1 MPHHAA
7 SDRQDRPDGRR
18 PLGMLIVATVVLI
31 ATIAGG
37 NLFFLTNLRDSLLLA
52 TESSLSRHSLM
63 LAEQTDRSFKSV
75 DLVLSGIADHI
86 GRQGVTDTASYQG
99 LMSRHE
105 TFLLLQ
111 ERIRGLPH
119 VEAVTLIDAKGTLI
133 NFSRSWPI
141 PDVNVTDRDYYMVLK
156 DDPKLES
163 YISAPVRN
171 RATSTWNIYVARR
184 LNAPDGTFLGLVLGA
199 VSMEYFAN
207 FFGITVMGPGNTIWM
222 VRDDGSLLARFPR
235 SADRDA
241 ISTTAQRALNAGG
254 IVRETSPSGHERR
267 IVAARQLA
275 NYPVAVAVSQTEE
288 SALVEWRRMATLLG
302 VTSAGC
308 CLLIVIAAL
317 VIARWWR
324 DRDRAVRTAQAASDA
339 KSSFLAVMSHEIRTP
354 MNAVLGLA
362 AELLNTP
369 LTEEQRRSVVAMH
382 GAGDNL
388 LELLNDILDFSKLE
402 AGRLSFEALAFSPE
416 SLVDN
421 AVSVVGP
428 RAAAKGLAVKTVRET
443 ALPQALV
450 GDAGRIRQVLLNLLS
465 NAVKFTARGE
475 VVVAIRCLARD
486 GGHATIEW
494 SITDTGIGIPP
505 DRIKDLFQDF
515 SQADTSISRRFGG
528 SGLGLSICKRLIEQM
543 GGEISV
549 VSAPGQG
556 STFRFSLALPIAQD
570 VALVGHNEPE
580 PAFPELRAHI
590 AALGRPLRVLVV
602 DDNATNRLVA
612 AKMLKEFDAQ
622 IATACDGA
630 EAVAA
635 ATRFDYDVILM
646 DMRMP
651 EMDGLE
657 ATRTIRA
664 RGGKLAGVAIVA
676 FTANAYLDDVNACR
690 EAGMNGFVAKPV
702 RKKELVAA
710 IVGALRAVSAEGATA
725 EAPTSEPAADDGGL
739 PVFDR
744 ARYDEMVEELG
755 EDGVRTVVEMFL
767 AETDRR
773 IALLRG
779 LAGLGDRIRIG
790 REAHSLKGDAA
801 ALGLAQLA
809 GLAEILERDA
819 RHMGKSEYRGLLD
832 RIEPAYVASRE
843 KLPKQP
849 ASAA

>member
-1 MPHHAA
+1 MTE
-7 SDRQDRPDGRR
+7 QDQPETSR
-18 PLGMLIVATVVLI
+18 PLWIVIVATIALI
-31 ATIAGG
+31 ATIAGC
-37 NLFFLTNLRDSLLLA
+37 NLFFLNDLRASLLLA

-86 GRQGVTDTASYQG
+86 GRQGVTDTAAYDR
-99 LMSRHE
+99 LMSRYE
-105 TFLLLQ
+105 TFLMLK
-111 ERIRGLPH
+111 EKISGLPH

-141 PDVNVTDRDYYMVLK
+141 PDVNVRDRDYYMVLK

-163 YISAPVRN
+163 YISMPVRN
-171 RATSTWNIYVARR
+171 RATGSWNIYVARR
-184 LNAPDGTFLGLVLGA
+184 LNDPDGAFLGLVLGA
-199 VSMEYFAN
+199 VSMPYFEN
-207 FFGITVMGPGNTIWM
+207 FFGTTVMGAGNSVSM
-222 VRDDGSLLARFPR
+222 VRDDATLLARFPP
-235 SADRDA
+235 SADIGGA
-241 ISTTAQRALNAGG
+241 ISMAAQRALNAGG
-254 IVRETSPSGHERR
+254 IVRETSPSDREPR

-275 NYPVAVAVSQTEE
+275 NYPVAIAVSQTEE
-288 SALVEWRRMATLLG
+288 SALAEWRRMATLLG
-302 VTSAGC
+302 ATSLGC
-308 CLLIVIAAL
+308 CLIIVIAA
-317 VIARWWR
+317 VMIARWWR
-324 DRDRAVRTAQAASDA
+324 DRDRAVRAAQAASHA

-382 GAGDNL
+382 DAGDNL

-402 AGRLSFEALAFSPE
+402 AGRLSFEAIAFSPE
-416 SLVDN
+416 TLVDN
-421 AVSVVGP
+421 AVSVIGP
-428 RAAAKGLAVKTVRET
+428 RASAKGLAMKTVREA
-443 ALPQALV
+443 ALPQALIS
-450 GDAGRIRQVLLNLLS
+450 DAGRIRQVLLNLLS
-465 NAVKFTARGE
+465 NAVKFTERGE

-486 GGHATIEW
+486 AGHATIEW
-494 SITDTGIGIPP
+494 SVTDTGIGIPP
-505 DRIKDLFQDF
+505 DQIKDLFKDF

-528 SGLGLSICKRLIEQM
+528 SGLGLSICKRLVEQM

-556 STFRFSLALPIAQD
+556 STFRFSLELPITD
-570 VALVGHNEPE
+570 EVALIGHDEPE
-580 PAFPELRAHI
+580 PTFAELHAHI
-590 AALGRPLRVLVV
+590 ARLGRPLRVLVA

-612 AKMLKEFDAQ
+612 TKMLREFDVQ
-622 IATACDGA
+622 TTTACDGA

-635 ATRFDYDVILM
+635 ATRFDHDVILM
-646 DMRMP
+646 DVRMP
-651 EMDGLE
+651 EMDGLQ

-664 RGGKLAGVAIVA
+664 RGGKLADVAIVA

-690 EAGMNGFVAKPV
+690 DAGMNGFVAKPV

-710 IVGALRAVSAEGATA
+710 IIGALRAAPA
-725 EAPTSEPAADDGGL
+725 EAATPEPAVDGGEP

-744 ARYDEMVEELG
+744 TRYDAMVEELG
-755 EDGVRTVVEMFL
+755 EDGVRHLVDIFL

-779 LAGLGDRIRIG
+779 LPAMGDRIKIG

-809 GLAEILERDA
+809 ELAEMLEREA
-819 RHMGKSEYRGLLD
+819 QHMDKAEYVATLD
-832 RIEPAYVASRE
+832 RIAPAFTVAREQLPAAARSSRTSRRS
-843 KLPKQP
+843 LPRT
-849 ASAA
+849 